1 MRLRVDFNQRE
12 EDGTV
17 WVTMRD
23 TGFVEDD
30 CLRSGVAVELWDDDG
45 DACFGTVMR
54 VEGGIM
60 FVKPDYSTWRDGIAV
75 HLGNLPSYVAS
86 GSVSYAPG
94 LLPA

>member
-1 MRLRVDFNQRE
+1 
-12 EDGTV
+12 
-17 WVTMRD
+17 
-23 TGFVEDD
+23 
-30 CLRSGVAVELWDDDG
+30 
-45 DACFGTVMR
+45 
-54 VEGGIM
+54 M